1 MANIMKE
8 LKAEISR
15 LARREITRE
24 LAAVKRIQ
32 AAQRGL
38 IADLR
43 RQLAALQ
50 KETTMVK
57 KAVPASELPVS
68 TPAGDADLAGR
79 FWISGKGVR
88 ALRKRLGLTQ
98 ADFAKLAGVSGQ
110 TVVNWEGTK
119 GKIAIRRKETP
130 ARLREIRKMNKRALR
145 KLMPAAVKG
154 VVKPGRKP
162 GKPGPKAGGKP
173 GRKPGRPA
181 AKAAA
186 AVQAG

>member
-1 MANIMKE
+1 M
-8 LKAEISR
+8 
-15 LARREITRE
+15 
-24 LAAVKRIQ
+24 
-32 AAQRGL
+32 
-38 IADLR
+38 
-43 RQLAALQ
+43 
-50 KETTMVK
+50 
-57 KAVPASELPVS
+57 
-68 TPAGDADLAGR
+68 
-79 FWISGKGVR
+79 
-88 ALRKRLGLTQ
+88 RKRWSCTQ
-98 ADFAKLAGVSGQ
+98 ADFAKLAGISGQ
-110 TVVNWEGTK
+110 TVVNWEATK
-119 GKIAIRRKETP
+119 EDCHPHKETP